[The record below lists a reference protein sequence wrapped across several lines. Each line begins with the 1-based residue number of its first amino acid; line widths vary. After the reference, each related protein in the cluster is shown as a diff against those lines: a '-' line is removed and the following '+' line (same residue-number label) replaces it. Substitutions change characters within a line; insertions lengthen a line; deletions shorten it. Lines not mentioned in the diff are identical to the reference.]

1 MEAKEKKIKDSIG
14 DKAKNRQQRKVNGSV
29 KMKVR

>member
-14 DKAKNRQQRKVNGSV
+14 DKANRQQRKVNGGV